1 MWVGE
6 IWRAAWFD
14 MKLKKTFELLM
25 KHWDLMR
32 VFVFGVQMQMG
43 WYLLESVGDGEKNTW
58 NSRWTWSLTLHDIAA
73 IHETIIPFK
82 LRQADTQLSLTFA
95 RRFSTKKPVLLS
107 EIATPTH
114 HNSLGSWDVRRIM
127 FEVWRHPRLQF
138 ANGGFWGPWHP

>member
-43 WYLLESVGDGEKNTW
+43 WYLLESVGDGEKNT
-58 NSRWTWSLTLHDIAA
+58 
-73 IHETIIPFK
+73 
-82 LRQADTQLSLTFA
+82 
-95 RRFSTKKPVLLS
+95 
-107 EIATPTH
+107 
-114 HNSLGSWDVRRIM
+114 
-127 FEVWRHPRLQF
+127 
-138 ANGGFWGPWHP
+138 